1 MLETESAVQTHSK
14 QASQSASTMASSTT
28 DSKLRQIE
36 GSLRQLCADAKRS
49 HPVVK
54 DAAERAI
61 RRLRQHRPNGNSASG
76 SSSGDST
83 FVQSEDFVRPFLLA
97 CNHRG
102 APKAMIVTAINAI
115 KTMITIN
122 AVAASQP
129 INIAR
134 VMRNKPPATR
144 HLSVC

>member
-1 MLETESAVQTHSK
+1 
-14 QASQSASTMASSTT
+14 MASSTT

-76 SSSGDST
+76 SSSSGDST

-134 VMRNKPPATR
+134 VMCNKPAATR
-144 HLSVC
+144 HLSLC